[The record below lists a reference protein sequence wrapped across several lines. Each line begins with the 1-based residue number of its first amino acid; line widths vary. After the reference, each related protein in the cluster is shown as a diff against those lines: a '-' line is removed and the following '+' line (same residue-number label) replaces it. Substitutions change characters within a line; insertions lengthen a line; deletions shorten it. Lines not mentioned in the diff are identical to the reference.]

1 MAEPRADLPP
11 RSGYRFPGSP
21 SPDVLAYLEDKGL
34 KPAFSWLDVW
44 GEEHA
49 GASTVA
55 KMTGVDLLSDVR
67 ESLVRAEKE
76 GIPFERWAR
85 EIKPRLVEAGWWGRK
100 EMADPLTGQT
110 RTVQLGSPRRLRTI
124 FTSNMRS
131 ARAAGQWVRIQ
142 RTKAGLPYLLYELGP
157 SREHRPGH
165 VARAGMIRPVDDP
178 IWAEW
183 MPPNGWG
190 CKCRVRQITEAEAT
204 RRGVSDPP
212 NIPTRPHLNWRTG
225 EITDVPVGIDPGWHT
240 NAGLARETIRARLVA
255 RRWADMPPEW
265 AGLAARTRDDVL
277 PALRQDVANWVDQVA
292 ARGQARGERRIVGAM
307 SQRVVEGLLRLGVRP
322 SQLAV
327 HLDDTVLL
335 HMLRGTKVARG
346 AALDIADV
354 RHLADILAAPQAV
367 YFDTLEPAVLF
378 AFHPN
383 AGAGHR
389 GKVVVQVD
397 FRTRI
402 RTGDGRREHK
412 LLNAIRTGGLVDP
425 GNLNERRPDGAYRYE
440 VLDGLAEGRS

>member
-11 RSGYRFPGSP
+11 RPGYRFPGSP

-49 GASTVA
+49 GAFTVA
-55 KMTGVDLLSDVR
+55 KMTGLDLLSDVR

-85 EIKPRLVEAGWWGRK
+85 EIKPRLVAAGWWGRQ
-100 EMADPLTGQT
+100 EMTDPLTGET
-110 RTVQLGSPRRLRTI
+110 KIVQLGSPRRLRTI

-131 ARAAGQWVRIQ
+131 ARAAGQWARIQ

-190 CKCRVRQITEAEAT
+190 CKCRVRQVTEAEAT

-240 NAGLARETIRARLVA
+240 NPGMAREAILARLVA
-255 RRWADMPPEW
+255 RRWAAMPPDW
-265 AGLAARTRDDVL
+265 AGLAARTRDQVL
-277 PALRQDVANWVDQVA
+277 PALRDDVARWVDQVA
-292 ARGQARGERRIVGAM
+292 ARGQARGERRIVGAL
-307 SQRVVEGLLRLGVRP
+307 SQRVVEGLLRHGVRP
-322 SQLAV
+322 SQLAL
-327 HLDDTVLL
+327 HLDDRVIA
-335 HMLRGTKVARG
+335 HMLRDAKAARG
-346 AALDIADV
+346 AALTV
-354 RHLADILAAPQAV
+354 ADIRRLVDIVAAPEAV
-367 YFDTLEPAVLF
+367 LFDTVDPAVLYVF
-378 AFHPN
+378 PA
-383 AGAGHR
+383 ASGAGKM
-389 GKVVVQVD
+389 GKVVVRID
-397 FRTRI
+397 WRTNI
-402 RTGDGRREHK
+402 KTPQGRTQIA
-412 LLNAIRTGGLVDP
+412 LNAIRTGGLVQPENLRVHGP
-425 GNLNERRPDGAYRYE
+425 GGAPRYDVLEGTRP
-440 VLDGLAEGRS
+440 